1 MKATT
6 TMFKNKNKKMGRG
19 DGNRNEN
26 NSMLLPGRGSRTGGG
41 VWQGT
46 HLGLNI
52 KLSMAFSTI
61 NKK

>member
-1 MKATT
+1 MPSVEK
-6 TMFKNKNKKMGRG
+6 GRG
-19 DGNRNEN
+19 RRKVVGKGQE
-26 NSMLLPGRGSRTGGG
+26 SACA
-41 VWQGT
+41 